1 MKKATLGVRCRVAAI
16 GLAGALM
23 GCASSDGGLESP
35 LSLASQTAGPRERL
49 LAAEP
54 APKDFLALANENAGT
69 TRDPSEARNRATL
82 EFNQELNRSVV
93 YPAAKAYRD
102 GVPEPVRDSVE
113 SFANNL
119 GEPLVFAN
127 DVLQLRSEAAA
138 TTLARFAMNSTFGLG
153 GLFDVASREKL
164 PRQTGDFGQTLYV
177 WGVRDSEYLVL
188 PVVGPTTTRDL
199 IGSTVEFAALTPINW
214 LAPVRLAEAAREFGV
229 AGSTATTLTT
239 GVNISGS
246 TAGALAKVDKAGD
259 LQTLEAS
266 SIDFY
271 VMLES
276 VVTQKREAEL
286 REALAQSGWTTTFS
300 NGRTMETASWNT
312 FQTPAPGGAG
322 KAEPASHSA
331 LQ

>member
-16 GLAGALM
+16 GLAGALV
-23 GCASSDGGLESP
+23 GCASSDGRIESP
-35 LSLASQTAGPRERL
+35 LSLASRTAGPQERA

-54 APKDFLALANENAGT
+54 APGDFMALANESAGT
-69 TRDPSEARNRATL
+69 VRDPSETRNRSTL
-82 EFNQELNRSVV
+82 EFNQELNRTVL
-93 YPAAKAYRD
+93 YPAAKAYRE
-102 GVPEPVRDSVE
+102 GVPEAIRDSVE

-119 GEPLVFAN
+119 GEPLIFAN
-127 DVLQLRSEAAA
+127 DVLQLRPQAAA
-138 TTLARFAMNSTFGLG
+138 TSLARFAMNSTFGIG
-153 GLFDVASREKL
+153 GFIDVASREKL

-188 PVVGPTTTRDL
+188 PIVGPTTTRDL
-199 IGSTVEFAALTPINW
+199 IGSTVEFVALTPVNW
-214 LAPVRLAEAAREFGV
+214 LAPVRIAAEAREFGV

-246 TAGALAKVDKAGD
+246 TAGALSKVDKAGD
-259 LQTLEAS
+259 LETLEAS

-286 REALAQSGWTTTFS
+286 KEALAQSGWTTFS
-300 NGRTMETASWNT
+300 NARTTEAASWNT
-312 FQTPAPGGAG
+312 FQKPTAGAAA
-322 KAEPASHSA
+322 KAELASGSA

>member
-1 MKKATLGVRCRVAAI
+1 MRNATLGVLRRLAVM
-16 GLAGALM
+16 GLAGALV
-23 GCASSDGGLESP
+23 GCASSDSGLESQ
-35 LSLASQTAGPRERL
+35 LSLASQTSGPRESV

-54 APKDFLALANENAGT
+54 APKDFLALTNESAGT
-69 TRDPSEARNRATL
+69 TRDPTEARNRATL
-82 EFNQELNRSVV
+82 EFNQDLNRSVV
-93 YPAAKAYRD
+93 YPVAKAYRD
-102 GVPEPVRDSVE
+102 GVPEPVRGSVE

-119 GEPLVFAN
+119 GEPLIFAN
-127 DVLQLRSEAAA
+127 DVLQLRPEAAA
-138 TTLARFAMNSTFGLG
+138 TTLARFAVNSTFGLG
-153 GLFDVASREKL
+153 GFVDVASREKL

-188 PVVGPTTTRDL
+188 PIVGPTTTRDL
-199 IGSTVEFAALTPINW
+199 IGSAVEFVAMLPVNWFAPAGIAAQ
-214 LAPVRLAEAAREFGV
+214 ARELGV

-259 LQTLEAS
+259 LETLEAS
-266 SIDFY
+266 SLDFY

-286 REALAQSGWTTTFS
+286 KEALAQSGWLTFS
-300 NGRTMETASWNT
+300 NARTMETASSNT
-312 FQTPAPGGAG
+312 FQKPAAGGAVEAG
-322 KAEPASHSA
+322 PTSRSA

>member
-1 MKKATLGVRCRVAAI
+1 MRKATLGVRCRIAAI
-16 GLAGALM
+16 GLAGALA
-23 GCASSDGGLESP
+23 GCASSEGGLQSQ
-35 LSLASQTAGPRERL
+35 LTLASQTNGPREQSG
-49 LAAEP
+49 AAEP
-54 APKDFLALANENAGT
+54 AQGDFLGLADGAAGT

-82 EFNQELNRSVV
+82 EFNQELNKSVI
-93 YPAAKAYRD
+93 YPVAKTYRE
-102 GVPEPVRDSVE
+102 GIPEPMRDSIE

-119 GEPLVFAN
+119 GEPLILAN
-127 DVLQLRSEAAA
+127 DLLQLRPEAAG

-153 GLFDVASREKL
+153 GLVDVASREKL

-188 PVVGPTTTRDL
+188 PILGPTNTRDL
-199 IGSTVEFAALTPINW
+199 IGSTVEFVAMTPINL
-214 LAPVRLAEAAREFGV
+214 LAPAGVAAGAREFGL

-246 TAGALAKVDKAGD
+246 TAGALTKVDKAGE
-259 LQTLEAS
+259 LEALEAS

-286 REALAQSGWTTTFS
+286 KEALAQSRWRTFS
-300 NGRTMETASWNT
+300 DARTTDAAAWNAFQKPAAGSASI
-312 FQTPAPGGAG
+312 AG
-322 KAEPASHSA
+322 PESGHAV
-331 LQ
+331 Q

>member
-1 MKKATLGVRCRVAAI
+1 
-16 GLAGALM
+16 
-23 GCASSDGGLESP
+23 
-35 LSLASQTAGPRERL
+35 
-49 LAAEP
+49 LAAAP
-54 APKDFLALANENAGT
+54 APKDFMSLADEGAGT
-69 TRDPSEARNRATL
+69 TRDPSEAQNRATL

-93 YPAAKAYRD
+93 YPVARAYRE
-102 GVPEPVRDSVE
+102 GVPEPVRDSIE

-127 DVLQLRSEAAA
+127 EVLQLRPEAAA

-153 GLFDVASREKL
+153 GLVDVASKEKL

-188 PVVGPTTTRDL
+188 PIVGPTTTRDL
-199 IGSTVEFAALTPINW
+199 IGSTVEFVALTPINW
-214 LAPVRLAEAAREFGV
+214 LAPVGIAAQARELGV

-246 TAGALAKVDKAGD
+246 TAGALSKVDKAGD
-259 LQTLEAS
+259 LETLEAS

-286 REALAQSGWTTTFS
+286 KEALAASGWTTFS
-300 NGRTMETASWNT
+300 RIGALENASSSPLPQPG
-312 FQTPAPGGAG
+312 FGGAV
-322 KAEPASHSA
+322 
-331 LQ
+331 Q

>member
-1 MKKATLGVRCRVAAI
+1 MTKVALGVRCRVAAI
-16 GLAGALM
+16 GLAGALA
-23 GCASSDGGLESP
+23 GCVSSDGGLQSP
-35 LSLASQTAGPRERL
+35 LTLASRTAGPLQAAPADQPAQGDFLSLADDG
-49 LAAEP
+49 
-54 APKDFLALANENAGT
+54 AGT

-82 EFNQELNRSVV
+82 EFNQQLNRSVV
-93 YPAAKAYRD
+93 YPIAETYRE
-102 GVPEPVRDSVE
+102 GVPEAVRDSVE
-113 SFANNL
+113 AFANNL
-119 GEPLVFAN
+119 GEPLIFAN
-127 DVLQLRSEAAA
+127 DVLQLRPQAAA
-138 TTLARFAMNSTFGLG
+138 TTAARFAMNSTFGVG
-153 GLFDVASREKL
+153 GLVDVASHEKL

-199 IGSTVEFAALTPINW
+199 IGSTVEFVAMLPVNW
-214 LAPVRLAEAAREFGV
+214 LAPAGVAAQAREFGV

-246 TAGALAKVDKAGD
+246 TASTLSKVEKVGD

-271 VMLES
+271 VMLQS

-286 REALAQSGWTTTFS
+286 KEALAQSGWTTFS
-300 NGRTMETASWNT
+300 SARTMDTASWNT
-312 FQTPAPGGAG
+312 FQKPAPEDTRAR
-322 KAEPASHSA
+322 APSVSA